1 MSEKKEIESIYNIKK
16 YLQDDAILPIYFLFG
31 EDSFTINNVIKIIE
45 KKIIPLVTADFD
57 RESITLTKDSSISQ
71 FIDLAYSFPFGN
83 GKKLITVRN
92 FEAIND
98 KKLLLNYIKDP
109 AEFTVLI
116 IAQYSKSAPLNQEP
130 YKSLFA
136 KNYIFEARE
145 MRANELSEWM
155 FKKAKVEKLNL
166 SQAAGQL
173 LLEMVGESKAVLEM
187 QLIKIA
193 TYSKPGEEITP
204 EIIKNLAEITKE
216 YTIFDLQNALGN
228 GNKEKAIE
236 YAFNLIDSDGN
247 KMTLI
252 IAMLTKYI
260 TNLTQ
265 ILGITNDAEGVKA
278 IGGSYYYAKKI
289 TFLRN
294 EKRLA
299 NAAKALLEA
308 DIRLKTTTIDNKTN
322 LSILIAQILK

>member
-16 YLQDDAILPIYFLFG
+16 YLQDNAILPIYFLFG

-57 RESITLTKDSSISQ
+57 IESITLTKDSSISQ

-83 GKKLITVRN
+83 GKKLITVKN

-98 KKLLLNYIKDP
+98 KNLFLNYINDP

-145 MRANELSEWM
+145 MKANELSEWM
-155 FKKAKVEKLNL
+155 YKKAKVEKLNL

-173 LLEMVGESKAVLEM
+173 LLEMVGDSKAVLEM

-193 TYSKPGEEITP
+193 TYSKPGDEITP
-204 EIIKNLAEITKE
+204 EIIKSLAEITKE
-216 YTIFDLQNALGN
+216 YSIFDLQNALGN
-228 GNKEKAIE
+228 GNKALAIE
-236 YAFNLIDSDGN
+236 YAFNLIDSGN
-247 KMTLI
+247 KMIAI

-265 ILGITNDAEGVKA
+265 ILGITNDVEGVKA
-278 IGGSYYYAKKI
+278 IGRSYYFAKKI

-294 EKRLA
+294 EKRLT

-308 DIRLKTTTIDNKTN
+308 DIRLKTTAIDDKTN
-322 LSILIAQILK
+322 LAILIAQILK